1 MLKMKNNKKSS
12 KEKEMEEFLRRL
24 QIMFAKAVKKGERK
38 YRKFYKNRVTFKGE
52 VKGIG
57 PYQTIEFKDREGR
70 NELEIPVSFRIG
82 DKVKI
87 TIEKGKQ

>member
-1 MLKMKNNKKSS
+1 MQTRKKNS
-12 KEKEMEEFLRRL
+12 KEKEMEEFLKRL

-38 YRKFYKNRVTFKGE
+38 YKKFYKNKVAFKGE
-52 VKGIG
+52 IKGIC
-57 PYQTIEFKDREGR
+57 PYQAIEFKDREGK